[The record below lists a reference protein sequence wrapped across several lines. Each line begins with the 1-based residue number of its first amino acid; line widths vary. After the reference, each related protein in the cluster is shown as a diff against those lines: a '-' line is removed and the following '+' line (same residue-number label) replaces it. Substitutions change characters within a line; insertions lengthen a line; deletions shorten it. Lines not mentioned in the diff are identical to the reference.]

1 MRLFGNRNVAGVALV
16 VALLVGGAAHA
27 QDLASAHH
35 FVAAI
40 YAHYPTSDKRPSFDP
55 TGDNLAHALFDAS
68 LVRLIREDERLA
80 HGEVGVL
87 DSDPFCDC
95 QDDGGMKFT
104 VGEAKAAGP
113 SAAKVDVMASG
124 SDLKTPERLT
134 VDLIWTPAGWRVH
147 DIHTPNTPSLRGLL
161 VTGIADEKKLK

>member
-1 MRLFGNRNVAGVALV
+1 MSLFGDRYTTGPALI
-16 VALLVGGAAHA
+16 AAILAAGAAHA

-40 YAHYPTSDKRPSFDP
+40 YAHYPTSDKRPSFEP
-55 TGDNLAHALFDAS
+55 TGNNLAHALFDAS

-113 SAAKVDVMASG
+113 GAAKVAVSASG

-161 VTGIADEKKLK
+161 VTGVADEKKLR

>member
-1 MRLFGNRNVAGVALV
+1 MRSFRNFHVGS
-16 VALLVGGAAHA
+16 ALLAALLYADGACA

-40 YAHYPTSDKRPSFDP
+40 YAHYPTAEKRPSFDP
-55 TGDNLAHALFDAS
+55 LAGGLERALFDAP
-68 LVRLIREDERLA
+68 LVALIHEDRRLV
-80 HGEVGVL
+80 HGEVGAL
-87 DSDPFCDC
+87 DGDPFCDC
-95 QDDGGMKFT
+95 QDDSGMKFV
-104 VGEAKAAGP
+104 VGAGKAAG
-113 SAAKVDVMASG
+113 AGVAKVEVMASG

-134 VDLIWTPAGWRVH
+134 VDLVWTPAGWRVH

>member
-1 MRLFGNRNVAGVALV
+1 MTSFGIWKAAGSAFVAAFF
-16 VALLVGGAAHA
+16 AAGAARA
-27 QDLASAHH
+27 QDLASARH
-35 FVAAI
+35 FVASI
-40 YAHYPTSDKRPSFDP
+40 YAHYPTSDKRPSFEP
-55 TGDNLAHALFDAS
+55 TGNNLAHALFDAS

-104 VGEAKAAGP
+104 VGEAKAAGAG
-113 SAAKVDVMASG
+113 AARVDVTASG

-134 VDLIWTPAGWRVH
+134 VDLIWTPGGWRVH